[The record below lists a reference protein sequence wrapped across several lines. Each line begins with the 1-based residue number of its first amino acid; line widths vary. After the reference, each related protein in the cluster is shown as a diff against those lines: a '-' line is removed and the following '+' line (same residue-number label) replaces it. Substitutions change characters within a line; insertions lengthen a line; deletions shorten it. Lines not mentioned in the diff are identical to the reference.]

1 MLSINII
8 DEEVIYDGRP
18 MITETDLKGQIIFMN
33 RKFKEMSGFSS
44 EEILGKP
51 HSIVRHPD
59 MPSKAFCCMWDT
71 IKTGSSWS
79 GFVKNLR
86 KDGRYYWVEVTV
98 EPIKDS
104 NKEITGYCA
113 SRRPVSEKNKA
124 YATEVFKKLES
135 GEIDTLNLHRHA
147 VQR

>member
-1 MLSINII
+1 MFSINIV

-18 MITETDLKGQIIFMN
+18 MITETDLKGQIVFMN

-59 MPSKAFCCMWDT
+59 MPEKAFTCMWDT
-71 IKTGSSWS
+71 IKNGKSWS

-86 KDGRYYWVEVTV
+86 KDGRFYWVEVTV

-104 NKEITGYCA
+104 EESITGYCA
-113 SRRPVSEKNKA
+113 SRRPVSEQNKEF
-124 YATEVFKKLES
+124 ATEIFKKLES
-135 GEIDTLNLHRHA
+135 GEIDNLNLHRHA